1 MIYLKKTSIWMR
13 LFYFCGY
20 FTDASNSIVFGVK
33 YSKILLEDRDD
44 HLCMKQKPVIG
55 DNSLFCEKEN
65 GNDYDEN
72 TVVIYHKL
80 IRRISLAM
88 SR

>member
-1 MIYLKKTSIWMR
+1 
-13 LFYFCGY
+13 
-20 FTDASNSIVFGVK
+20 
-33 YSKILLEDRDD
+33 
-44 HLCMKQKPVIG
+44 MKQKPVIG
-55 DNSLFCEKEN
+55 DHSLFCEKEN

-88 SR
+88 SC